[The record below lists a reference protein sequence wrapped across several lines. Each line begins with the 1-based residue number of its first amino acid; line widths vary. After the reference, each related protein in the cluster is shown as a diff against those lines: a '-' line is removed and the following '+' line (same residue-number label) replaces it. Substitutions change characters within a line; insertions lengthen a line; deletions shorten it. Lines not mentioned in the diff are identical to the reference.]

1 MLAVEQSNALHL
13 PPKLV
18 DVTGTVWRIN
28 LADRGDE
35 HTERGCGNV
44 ESGLIMAL
52 AVSLANGKRR
62 NSIKPWAKVEQEYGL
77 HQ

>member
-35 HTERGCGNV
+35 HTGRGCGNV
-44 ESGLIMAL
+44 ESGLILTL
-52 AVSLANGKRR
+52 AVSLANSKRR
-62 NSIKPWAKVEQEYGL
+62 NSFK
-77 HQ
+77 H